1 MFCYF
6 NGGCNITWTDDDSTS
21 QSSPKEE
28 EEKPQQPAKKSPKKG
43 GTPGRKGASVKQPST
58 SASFEDYSSIP
69 SGRSE
74 AQKTTRLK
82 KSPTSK
88 KASKQTEDKTSA
100 TPGTSG
106 EGRHRILKKNRQTAS
121 PQKVTRKDRDP
132 DEGEGATPSP
142 AIGDGDNSDTCTSTP
157 EVITP
162 QRGRPRKKRAV
173 SNACKVKQ
181 TKTRGSPARKLQFEN
196 NKPAPLDSSPKAKKS
211 PSLSANIGTTRKKRR
226 VEAIVET
233 LQRSTASPTGSILK
247 GDEFGDFESE
257 GGGVASIV
265 GSGGGCDKN
274 RGVSGGNDVTAE
286 ESGGNS
292 SSGGAFD
299 AVPTLA
305 RITPL
310 ITRNVIKKGPQ
321 KIGDTGQKHTQNL
334 QCSPTRSSK
343 SSPTEDGDDEC
354 S

>member
-1 MFCYF
+1 M
-6 NGGCNITWTDDDSTS
+6 
-21 QSSPKEE
+21 
-28 EEKPQQPAKKSPKKG
+28 
-43 GTPGRKGASVKQPST
+43 KQPST

-69 SGRSE
+69 SGRTE

-88 KASKQTEDKTSA
+88 KASKQIDDKTSA
-100 TPGTSG
+100 TPSTSG

-142 AIGDGDNSDTCTSTP
+142 AVGVGENSDSCSSTP
-157 EVITP
+157 EVVTP

-173 SNACKVKQ
+173 SNSCKVKQ

-211 PSLSANIGTTRKKRR
+211 PSLTANIGTTRKKRR

-233 LQRSTASPTGSILK
+233 LQRSTASPTGSSLK
-247 GDEFGDFESE
+247 GDEVGDLELE
-257 GGGVASIV
+257 GGGVANIV
-265 GSGGGCDKN
+265 GSGGGC
-274 RGVSGGNDVTAE
+274 VSDGNDVKTE

-292 SSGGAFD
+292 SSGGVFD

-310 ITRNVIKKGPQ
+310 ITRNVVKKGPQ
-321 KIGDTGQKHTQNL
+321 KIGDTGQKKYTQNL
-334 QCSPTRSSK
+334 QCSPARSSK
-343 SSPTEDGDDEC
+343 SPAEGGDDEC